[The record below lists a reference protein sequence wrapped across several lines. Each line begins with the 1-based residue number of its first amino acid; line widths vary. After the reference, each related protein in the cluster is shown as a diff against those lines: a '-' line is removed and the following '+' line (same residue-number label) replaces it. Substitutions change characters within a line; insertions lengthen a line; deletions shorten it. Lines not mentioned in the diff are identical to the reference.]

1 MTKRLPALETM
12 AFNPTIE
19 AVVDTLCERTQNDN
33 RQFFRLLVTYNM
45 CKVASMMRASV
56 LTHDRGSIPV
66 NMYAINL
73 ASSGFGKGYSTNIME
88 DEVLHLFRET
98 FLEKTFEILSEN
110 NLDTIANRRAA
121 RKGTATDDERLR
133 VDKEFDALGPLLF
146 AFDSGT
152 SPAVKQ
158 MRQKLLMAN
167 AGSMNFE
174 CDEIGSNL
182 INQIDVMN
190 VFLELY
196 DVGKVKQKLV
206 KSSAENQRNEEIHGR
221 TPCNMMLFGTPS
233 KLLNGGKT
241 EEELMSF
248 LEAGYGRRCLFGYSR
263 HFAFDEELTPEDVYD
278 MMTNTASSQ
287 TLINLANQLKQL
299 ADPMNFGREIPME
312 KEVALQ
318 VIEYKLMCE
327 RYAAKMPEHEE
338 IRRAEMTHRYFK
350 ALKVAGAF
358 AFIEQSDDITEEHL
372 YSAIALVEE
381 SGKGLNALLARER
394 PYVKLAQYIA
404 GVNGEL
410 THADL
415 VEELPFYKG
424 TNTQKQE
431 MLTLAIAWAYKNNI
445 VIKKS
450 FTEGIEFL
458 SGESLKE
465 TNLDNILMA
474 ASDDIAYGYENQ
486 RIKWDEIGMVGEN
499 DGYHWINHW
508 SKDGHRHDDKM
519 IPGFNLLVL
528 DIDNDVSLDT
538 AKMLMKDYTYYIY
551 TTKRHTDAEHRFR
564 MIIPT
569 NFELRL
575 DGDDYK
581 EFMSNVYEFLPFK
594 SDEQTGQRARKW
606 LTHAGETFT
615 NEGQLFDVLPFIPK
629 TTKNEARQAANVDLS
644 NLSNLER
651 WFCNNTGK
659 GNRSN
664 QLIKYALMLVDAGG
678 DVDYVTDAVIAL
690 NDKLPNKLPEPEI
703 HSTIMVTASKA
714 IIARAKV

>member
-1 MTKRLPALETM
+1 MAKRLPALETM
-12 AFNPTIE
+12 QFNPKIE

-33 RQFFRLLVTYNM
+33 RQFFRILVNYNM

-98 FLEKTFEILSEN
+98 FLEKTFELLAEN
-110 NLDTIANRRAA
+110 NLDRIANRRAA
-121 RKGTATDDERLR
+121 RKGTAADDERIR
-133 VDKEFDALGPLLF
+133 VDKEFAALGPLLF

-152 SPAVKQ
+152 TPAVKQ

-221 TPCNMMLFGTPS
+221 TPCNMMLFGTPA

-263 HFAFDEELTPEDVYD
+263 HFSFDEELTPEDVYD

-287 TLINLANQLKQL
+287 TIINLANELKQL
-299 ADPMNFGREIPME
+299 ADPINFGREIPMD

-350 ALKVAGAF
+350 ALKIAGAY
-358 AFIEQSDDITEEHL
+358 AFIEQTDEITEDQL
-372 YSAIALVEE
+372 YNAIALVEE

-404 GVNGEL
+404 GVNGEV

-424 TNTQKQE
+424 TNAQKSE

-458 SGESLKE
+458 SGESLKP
-465 TNLDNILMA
+465 TNLDEIIC
-474 ASDDIAYGYENQ
+474 STSEDIAYGYENTT
-486 RIKWDEIGMVGEN
+486 ITWDDVETFGQAN
-499 DGYHWINHW
+499 GYHWINHW
-508 SKDGHRHDDKM
+508 SKDGHRHDDKI

-528 DIDNDVSLDT
+528 DIDNDVSLET
-538 AKMLMKDYTYYIY
+538 AQFLMKDYKYFIY
-551 TTKRHTDAEHRFR
+551 TTKRHTDDDHRFR

-569 NFELRL
+569 NYELKL
-575 DGDDYK
+575 DAEDYK
-581 EFMSNVYEFLPFK
+581 EFMHNVYEFLPFK

-606 LTHAGETFT
+606 LTNEGECFS
-615 NEGQLFDVLPFIPK
+615 NDGQLFDVLPFIPK

-644 NLSNLER
+644 NLTNLER
-651 WFCNNTGK
+651 WFVNNTGK

-664 QLIKYALMLVDAGG
+664 QLIKYALMLVDAGADFDG
-678 DVDYVTDAVIAL
+678 VRDAVMSL
-690 NDKLPNKLPEPEI
+690 NDKIQNKLPETEI
-703 HSTIMVTASKA
+703 HSTILVTAAKA
-714 IIARAKV
+714 IADKAK

>member
-1 MTKRLPALETM
+1 MAKRLPALETM
-12 AFNPTIE
+12 QFNPKIE
-19 AVVDTLCERTQNDN
+19 AVVESLCERTQNDN
-33 RQFFRLLVTYNM
+33 RQFFRILVNYNM
-45 CKVASMMRASV
+45 CKVASMMRTSV

-98 FLEKTFEILSEN
+98 FLEKTFETLAEA
-110 NLDTIANRRAA
+110 NLDRIANRRAA
-121 RKGTATDDERLR
+121 RKGTAPDDERVR
-133 VDKEFDALGPLLF
+133 VDKEFDGLGPLLF

-152 SPAVKQ
+152 TPAVKQ

-221 TPCNMMLFGTPS
+221 TPCNMMLFGTPA

-263 HFAFDEELTPEDVYD
+263 HFSFDEELTPEDVYD
-278 MMTNTASSQ
+278 MMTNTSSSQ
-287 TLINLANQLKQL
+287 TIVNLANELKQL
-299 ADPMNFGREIPME
+299 ADPMNFGREIPMD

-350 ALKVAGAF
+350 ALKIAGAY
-358 AFIEQSDDITEEHL
+358 AFIEQSDEITEDHL
-372 YSAIALVEE
+372 YNAIALVEE

-404 GVNGEL
+404 GVSGEV

-424 TNTQKQE
+424 TNTQKSE

-458 SGESLKE
+458 SGESLKPTDLSE
-465 TNLDNILMA
+465 IIC
-474 ASDDIAYGYENQ
+474 ASSEDIAYGYENT
-486 RIKWDEIGMVGEN
+486 RISWEDVETFGAAQ
-499 DGYHWINHW
+499 GYHWINHW
-508 SKDGHRHDDKM
+508 SKDGHRHDDKI

-528 DIDNDVSLDT
+528 DIDNDVSLET
-538 AKMLMKDYTYYIY
+538 AQFLMKDYTYFIY
-551 TTKRHTDAEHRFR
+551 TTKRHTDDDHRFR
-564 MIIPT
+564 MILPT
-569 NFELRL
+569 NYELKL
-575 DGDDYK
+575 DAEDYK
-581 EFMSNVYEFLPFK
+581 EFMHNVYEFLPFK

-606 LTHAGETFT
+606 LTNEGECFS

-629 TTKNEARQAANVDLS
+629 TTKNEARQAANVDLG
-644 NLSNLER
+644 NLTNLER
-651 WFCNNTGK
+651 WFVNNTGK

-664 QLIKYALMLVDAGG
+664 QLIKYALMLVDAGANF
-678 DVDYVTDAVIAL
+678 DAVRDAVMSL
-690 NDKLPNKLPEPEI
+690 NDKIQNKLPETEI
-703 HSTIMVTASKA
+703 HSTILVTAAKA
-714 IIARAKV
+714 IADKAK

>member
-1 MTKRLPALETM
+1 MAKRLPPLESMT
-12 AFNPTIE
+12 FNPMIE
-19 AVVDTLCERTQNDN
+19 GVVDTLCERTQNDN
-33 RQFFRLLVTYNM
+33 RQFFRILVTYNM
-45 CKVASMMRASV
+45 CKVASMMRTSV

-98 FLEKTFEILSEN
+98 FLEKTFETLAAQNI
-110 NLDTIANRRAA
+110 DKIANRRAA
-121 RKGTATDDERLR
+121 RKGTAADDELVR
-133 VDKEFDALGPLLF
+133 VEKEFDSLGPLLF

-206 KSSAENQRNEEIHGR
+206 KSSTENQRNEEIHGR
-221 TPCNMMLFGTPS
+221 TPCNMMLFGTPA

-248 LEAGYGRRCLFGYSR
+248 LEAGYGRRCIFGYSR
-263 HFAFDEELTPEDVYD
+263 HYSFDEDLSPEDVYD

-287 TLINLANQLKQL
+287 TIINLANQLKQL
-299 ADPMNFGREIPME
+299 ADPMNFGREIPMG

-338 IRRAEMTHRYFK
+338 IRKAEMTHRYFK
-350 ALKVAGAF
+350 ALKIAGAF
-358 AFIEQSDDITEEHL
+358 AFIEQADEIYEEHI
-372 YSAIALVEE
+372 YAAIALVEE
-381 SGKGLNALLARER
+381 SGKGLNSLLARER

-404 GVNGEL
+404 GVSGEV

-424 TNTQKQE
+424 TNTQKSE

-445 VIKKS
+445 VIRKS

-465 TNLDNILMA
+465 TNLDEMIVA
-474 ASDDIAYGYENQ
+474 ASDDIAYNYENQ
-486 RIKWDEIGMVGEN
+486 RIKWDDIKMFGEN

-508 SKDGHRHDDKM
+508 SKDGHRHDDKI

-528 DIDNDVSLDT
+528 DVDNDVSLET
-538 AKMLMKDYTYYIY
+538 AQLLLKDYKYFMY
-551 TTKRHTDAEHRFR
+551 TTKRHTDKDNRFR
-564 MIIPT
+564 VILPT
-569 NFELRL
+569 NYELRL
-575 DGDDYK
+575 DAEDFKD
-581 EFMSNVYEFLPFK
+581 FMHNVYEFMPFK

-606 LTHAGETFT
+606 LT
-615 NEGQLFDVLPFIPK
+615 NEGEVFFNDGKLFDVLPFIPK
-629 TTKNEARQAANVDLS
+629 TTKNEARQAANVDLG
-644 NLSNLER
+644 NLTNLER
-651 WFCNNTGK
+651 WFVNNTGK

-664 QLIKYALMLVDAGG
+664 QLIKYALMLVDAGANFDG
-678 DVDYVTDAVIAL
+678 VRDAVMSL
-690 NDKLPNKLPEPEI
+690 NDKIQNKLPETEI
-703 HSTIMVTASKA
+703 HSTILVTAAKA
-714 IIARAKV
+714 IADKVR